1 MRNGNFGVSVIN
13 GLLFDSNYSFL
24 FLSNKQ
30 FLNFQSCFFFFPEVN
45 YWVSLESFYKL
56 QFGESALWTMI
67 EVDLQL
73 VSLRPLSV
81 EVSTSSVVLASR
93 VKSLEYI
100 RMLIIMKVADKSTV
114 FNNS

>member
-1 MRNGNFGVSVIN
+1 MRSGNVGVSGIN

-24 FLSNKQ
+24 FLSNKK
-30 FLNFQSCFFFFPEVN
+30 FLNFQSCFFFFFPDVN
-45 YWVSLESFYKL
+45 YWVSLESFSKL

-81 EVSTSSVVLASR
+81 EVSASSVVLASR
-93 VKSLEYI
+93 VKSLECI
-100 RMLIIMKVADKSTV
+100 RMLIIVAY
-114 FNNS
+114 

>member
-1 MRNGNFGVSVIN
+1 
-13 GLLFDSNYSFL
+13 
-24 FLSNKQ
+24 
-30 FLNFQSCFFFFPEVN
+30 
-45 YWVSLESFYKL
+45 
-56 QFGESALWTMI
+56 MI

-93 VKSLEYI
+93 VKSLECI